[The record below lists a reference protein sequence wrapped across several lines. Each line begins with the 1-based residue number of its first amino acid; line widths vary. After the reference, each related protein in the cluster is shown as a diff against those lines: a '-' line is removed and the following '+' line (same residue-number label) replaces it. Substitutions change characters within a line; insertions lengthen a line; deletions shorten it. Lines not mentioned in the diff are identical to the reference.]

1 MSAGSGLTLS
11 SRAKRGIF
19 SAGSDLRGH
28 RLIAAGKIPRF
39 ARDDS
44 GVPPVRRG
52 AFPPFEDQSMSLWA
66 TKSVSALRAEA
77 DASGERSL
85 KRSLGALNLTMLG
98 IGAIIGAGIFV
109 LTGLA
114 AALHAGPAVPLSFI
128 TAAIACGL
136 AGLCYAEMASAVP
149 VAGSAYTY
157 SYATMGEFIAWIIGW
172 DLVLEYA
179 MGAATVGVGWSGYF
193 VSLLEYFNVHL
204 PHALTSAP
212 LRFCSAADVSNA
224 VASCLHQGWNPT
236 GSLINLPAMV
246 IVLLAT
252 YVLVVGIE
260 ESAKVNNLI
269 VILKIAVVLI
279 FILFGVRYINAD
291 NWHPFIPPNTGH
303 FGEFGWSGV
312 FRGAGLIFFAYIGFD
327 AVSTAAQEARNPQ
340 RDMPIGILGSLLI
353 CTILYILV
361 SMTLT
366 GLVRYDR
373 LNVPHPVA
381 FAVEQVQQLSWLR
394 PLINIG
400 AVLGLGS
407 VVLVMLL
414 GQSRVFY
421 SMSRDGLIGPWAGK
435 VHPRYR
441 TPYLS
446 TIYVGMIV
454 AIVTGT
460 FPIQILGELV
470 NIGTLLAF
478 VLVCA
483 GVLILRRTRPDLER
497 PFRTPLVPVVPILG
511 ILACL
516 GLMATL
522 PPDTWI
528 RLLVWLV
535 IGFAIY
541 FGYGRKHSVLQL
553 ERSRS

>member
-1 MSAGSGLTLS
+1 M
-11 SRAKRGIF
+11 
-19 SAGSDLRGH
+19 
-28 RLIAAGKIPRF
+28 
-39 ARDDS
+39 
-44 GVPPVRRG
+44 
-52 AFPPFEDQSMSLWA
+52 
-66 TKSVSALRAEA
+66 
-77 DASGERSL
+77 
-85 KRSLGALNLTMLG
+85 
-98 IGAIIGAGIFV
+98 
-109 LTGLA
+109 
-114 AALHAGPAVPLSFI
+114 
-128 TAAIACGL
+128 AC
-136 AGLCYAEMASAVP
+136 AVP

-157 SYATMGEFIAWIIGW
+157 SYATMGEFVAWIIGW

-193 VSLLEYFNVHL
+193 VSLLDYFGIHL
-204 PHALTSAP
+204 PASLTSAP
-212 LRFCSAADVSNA
+212 LRFCTAADVARA
-224 VASCLHQGWNPT
+224 VTACDHPGWNAT
-236 GSLINLPAMV
+236 GTLFNLPAMA

-252 YVLVVGIE
+252 YILVVGIE

-279 FILFGVRYINAD
+279 FIAFGIRYVNPD
-291 NWHPFIPPNTGH
+291 NWKPFIPPNTGT

-340 RDMPIGILGSLLI
+340 RDMPIGILGSLFI

-361 SMTLT
+361 SLTLT
-366 GLVRYDR
+366 GLVRYDQ
-373 LNVPHPVA
+373 LNVAHPVA
-381 FAVEQVQQLSWLR
+381 YAVEQVRQMSWLR
-394 PLINIG
+394 PLITIG

-435 VHPRYR
+435 VHPRFR

-446 TIYVGMIV
+446 TIYVGVIV
-454 AIVTGT
+454 AIITGT

-483 GVLILRRTRPDLER
+483 GVWILRRTRPELER
-497 PFRTPLVPVVPILG
+497 PFRTPLVPLVPILG
-511 ILACL
+511 ILACF

-522 PPDTWI
+522 PGDTWI
-528 RLLVWLV
+528 RLFVWLL

-541 FGYGRKHSVLQL
+541 FGYGRKHSVLL
-553 ERSRS
+553 RERSLEPKRERSVA